1 MCEVKNVTSEND
13 AAKTKAELNSE
24 FSLTVK
30 ETFNPLTDTKMQPTY
45 NAELFDFLE
54 SNPDAFLRKSKFDG
68 LGEWVKTEELEGK
81 TAYLYA
87 CEILDYTA
95 KDPKTQQQKHYHY
108 SVWLGVREEDGLA
121 FIYAAGKKLTGLA
134 EKLLDPANEKILSA
148 VNTKGAH
155 VRFPQMKRLA
165 NGNNF
170 MDPDLIP

>member
-68 LGEWVKTEELEGK
+68 LGEWVMSNIHISE
-81 TAYLYA
+81 
-87 CEILDYTA
+87 
-95 KDPKTQQQKHYHY
+95 PKRK
-108 SVWLGVREEDGLA
+108 A
-121 FIYAAGKKLTGLA
+121 
-134 EKLLDPANEKILSA
+134 
-148 VNTKGAH
+148 
-155 VRFPQMKRLA
+155 
-165 NGNNF
+165 
-170 MDPDLIP
+170 